1 MPKYKISS
9 GTIYNIPEEKV
20 QGFLV
25 KYPDAVL
32 LEEEKQGKIEGPVK
46 ETAVAGPMTEAQQQ
60 AVDTVSVLEDTSL
73 ELPEV
78 DAFASLP
85 TSPDIDVEDIEV
97 EEVIEPEPVE
107 DMSFAEK
114 LFAVDLKKGSAA
126 LGEAVAS
133 IPETIYDLFS
143 IPQNFLAEFAGIK
156 GLETS
161 SEKFKKQIGVENT
174 IADYYIEEQEKLGK
188 IQDIY
193 NDAIIFQK
201 EMLQMDLSLWL
212 VVLLNQLQ

>member
-1 MPKYKISS
+1 MPKYKLQN
-9 GTIYNIPEEKV
+9 GNVVEFEEIVEFAKSNN
-20 QGFLV
+20 LTLEE
-25 KYPDAVL
+25 L
-32 LEEEKQGKIEGPVK
+32 LEKNPGIEVIEDESFQTGPVK
-46 ETAVAGPMTEAQQQ
+46 ETAVAGPMTEPQQQ

-85 TSPDIDVEDIEV
+85 TSPDVEVEDVEV
-97 EEVIEPEPVE
+97 KEVIEPEPVE
-107 DMSFAEK
+107 DMSFAKK

-161 SEKFKKQIGVENT
+161 SEKFKKQIGV
-174 IADYYIEEQEKLGK
+174 
-188 IQDIY
+188 
-193 NDAIIFQK
+193 
-201 EMLQMDLSLWL
+201 
-212 VVLLNQLQ
+212 